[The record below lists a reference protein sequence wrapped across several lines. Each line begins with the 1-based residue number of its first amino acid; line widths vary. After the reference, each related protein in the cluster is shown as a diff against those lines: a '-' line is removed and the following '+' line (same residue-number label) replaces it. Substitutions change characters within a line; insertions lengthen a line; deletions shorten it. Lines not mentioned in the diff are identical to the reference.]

1 MNDQAYWVAL
11 ARFPK
16 FGAVTLTRFSRHFPT
31 MKDAF
36 EASVLDLVD
45 AGVDAKIASRF
56 LQERLHIDP
65 EQEWQKLIRHGVNV
79 MTIMDDAYPDLL
91 KEIHTAP
98 ALLFYRGEIPSSEQR
113 HIAVV
118 GSRKATLYGTR
129 VTEEIVGTLAR
140 YDIVIVSGMAYGV
153 DACAHKTAIEAEG
166 KTLAVLANGL
176 DEESIYP
183 SRHRDL
189 ASRIIASGGAIISEF
204 PIGTP
209 PLKHHFPFRN
219 RIIAGLSHGTLIV
232 EATKRSGTLI
242 TAHAALEQN
251 RDVYAVP
258 GPIYSELSEGPNE
271 LIKFGATPVTCVQ
284 DILGHEATT
293 ETESKAPAFVPS
305 NDEERSVY
313 KIMSAIPL
321 HVDDVIRKTGLPP
334 ATCSSTL
341 IIMEMKGAVTHEGGK
356 FYTRGA

>member
-11 ARFPK
+11 TRFPK

-36 EASVLDLVD
+36 EASALDLVD
-45 AGVDAKIASRF
+45 AGVDAKVASRF
-56 LQERLHIDP
+56 LQQRLHIDP
-65 EQEWQKLIRHGVNV
+65 EQEWQSLIRHGVNV
-79 MTIMDDAYPDLL
+79 VTIIDDAYPELL

-98 ALLFYRGEIPSSEQR
+98 AILFYKGEIPSSDEK

-118 GSRKATLYGTR
+118 GSRKATSYGTK

-140 YDIVIVSGMAYGV
+140 YGTVIVSGMAYGV
-153 DACAHKTAIEAEG
+153 DACAHKTSMEAGG

-176 DEESIYP
+176 DEDSLYP

-232 EATKRSGTLI
+232 EAAKKSGTLI

-271 LIKFGATPVTCVQ
+271 LIKFGATPVTRVQ
-284 DILGHEATT
+284 DILGHEAAVPP
-293 ETESKAPAFVPS
+293 SSNALAFKPT
-305 NDEERSVY
+305 NDEEREVY

-341 IIMEMKGAVTHEGGK
+341 TIMEMKGAVTHEGGK
-356 FYTRGA
+356 FYTRSA